1 MTNRDS
7 DNVGDQI
14 IEATVISLLKTVA
27 RNLSIGDESFEIS
40 SRAAGIIS
48 KKYLRTGDESLLD
61 PARKAISQAD
71 LLIFGGAPLFNYK
84 YQSFYRRTIRTVE
97 LAQEYGVPTLFSSIG
112 VEPYSDDDPRSQKL
126 KRALNLPVVRQIT
139 TRDDLES
146 VQRYVAGTQIATGL
160 VADPAVF
167 ADKVFENLGK
177 PPAAKMKDAKPIVGL
192 VVTRGGIFAD
202 NGIDFAEGD
211 QREFWLGAIR
221 LLEDRGYNYRLFT
234 TGHFTDEI
242 FLDSLVRH
250 HGVLAKNVTFTV
262 NSPDELIQ
270 ELRKCDA
277 VIAYRLHAS
286 ITSFALG
293 IPSVGL
299 SWNFKVPEFY
309 REIGYPERAI
319 GSTNWN
325 PLHVVS
331 AMETAFKSGVKK
343 DEGYLY
349 TVYKALYDGVKE
361 AIALDDSSTAY
372 SLEEVF
378 DVLPRSVKTSQ
389 REYRAKVQR
398 KLRRSYE
405 FYANRSK
412 AESRGT
418 SKKASLL
425 QGVRRRFKPTLWK
438 RFHITRSKD

>member
-1 MTNRDS
+1 M
-7 DNVGDQI
+7 
-14 IEATVISLLKTVA
+14 
-27 RNLSIGDESFEIS
+27 
-40 SRAAGIIS
+40 
-48 KKYLRTGDESLLD
+48 
-61 PARKAISQAD
+61 
-71 LLIFGGAPLFNYK
+71 
-84 YQSFYRRTIRTVE
+84 
-97 LAQEYGVPTLFSSIG
+97 
-112 VEPYSDDDPRSQKL
+112 
-126 KRALNLPVVRQIT
+126 
-139 TRDDLES
+139 
-146 VQRYVAGTQIATGL
+146 AGTQIATGL

-177 PPAAKMKDAKPIVGL
+177 PPVAKTKVAKPIVGL

-202 NGIDFAEGD
+202 NGIDFTEGD

-221 LLEDRGYNYRLFT
+221 LLEDRGYDYRLFT

-250 HGVLAKNVTFTV
+250 HGVPAKNVTFTV

-270 ELRKCDA
+270 ELRKCDS

-286 ITSFALG
+286 ITCFRIGNSLCWSFMK
-293 IPSVGL
+293 
-299 SWNFKVPEFY
+299 FKVPEFY

-319 GSTNWN
+319 DSTNWN
-325 PLHVVS
+325 PLHVVT
-331 AMETAFKSGVKK
+331 AMETALKSEVKK
-343 DEGYLY
+343 EEGYLY

-405 FYANRSK
+405 LYANRSK
-412 AESRGT
+412 AETKGA
-418 SKKASLL
+418 SKRVSLL
-425 QGVRRRFKPTLWK
+425 RGVLRRIKQTL
-438 RFHITRSKD
+438 R